1 MFSQH
6 PNTKHQKI
14 KIMYIFR
21 EHTKIREKGHEER
34 WKSREREREREKP
47 RHRNEGM
54 IESGRWGE
62 GEWMEKEG
70 RTTTAEVIKK

>member
-1 MFSQH
+1 MR
-6 PNTKHQKI
+6 NDGKA
-14 KIMYIFR
+14 
-21 EHTKIREKGHEER
+21 E
-34 WKSREREREREKP
+34 REREREREKP

-70 RTTTAEVIKK
+70 RTTTAEVIK

>member
-1 MFSQH
+1 M
-6 PNTKHQKI
+6 
-14 KIMYIFR
+14 
-21 EHTKIREKGHEER
+21 EKQ
-34 WKSREREREREKP
+34 RERERERERKE